1 MTNPS
6 AVGRDVLLAVATGVL
21 FGAVL
26 SGALLLTGDA
36 VKPAV
41 FAGVVGALLIG
52 VMTFRSAGATSA
64 QAVVAREALG
74 FDLTPAVR
82 RDALRGQPS
91 VDPQERQR
99 QLAVVHY
106 VLGRVRSTSA
116 RNTIIAVVLAALQ
129 IFQAMTTSGWFWL
142 GAAFFVL
149 LALGSQWEIARLRRR
164 RTLLASTL

>member
-6 AVGRDVLLAVATGVL
+6 AVDRDVLRAVATGIL
-21 FGAVL
+21 FGAVV
-26 SGALLLTGDA
+26 SGAFLLTGDA

-41 FAGVVGALLIG
+41 LTGVVGALLIG
-52 VMTFRSAGATSA
+52 VMTFRSGGAMST
-64 QAVVAREALG
+64 QAVAAREALG

-82 RDALRGQPS
+82 RDSLRGQPS

-116 RNTIIAVVLAALQ
+116 RNTVIAVVLAALQ
-129 IFQAMTTSGWFWL
+129 VFQAMTTSGWFWF

-149 LALGSQWEIARLRRR
+149 LALATPWEIVRLRRR
-164 RTLLASTL
+164 RALLATTP